1 MNILVN
7 QINMN
12 TNDNKSLI
20 KSKEVICP
28 KCGEN
33 AKIKING
40 YKITLCKC
48 KNNHNVNN
56 IFLDEFENLQ
66 YMDLSKIICDKCQ
79 VNNKNDTFNNAFFWC
94 ISCKINLCPLCKD
107 SHDKNHNIID
117 YDNKNYICKIH
128 NDSNNSYCKD
138 CKSNICILCESLHE
152 NHNIIYFGKIIP
164 NINKLKTNLI
174 ELRKHIDKLNDIIK
188 NIIIKLNIVKNNY
201 ENYYKITNDIINNI
215 ITNIDFKKRNYE
227 TLSNIEGININYY
240 IKDIENIINEGSINS
255 KLNYIFDIYNKMTI
269 KEENIDE
276 IKIIYKNNKEEKI
289 RIFGKNFVKNNKD
302 ICKLLIKGK
311 EYELIEFINGKNN
324 NNEFIEIILKGIK
337 NITDMSCMFAGCSTL
352 FSLSDISK
360 MNTENIISMKKLFYD
375 CISLQ
380 SLPDISKWDIENV
393 KSFFG
398 LFQGC
403 SSLVSLPDVSYW
415 DTSNVTDMRCMFYGC
430 SSLSFLPD
438 ISKWNINNV
447 TDMDCI
453 FDGCQKLKE
462 IPQKFII

>member
-1 MNILVN
+1 M
-7 QINMN
+7 
-12 TNDNKSLI
+12 
-20 KSKEVICP
+20 
-28 KCGEN
+28 
-33 AKIKING
+33 
-40 YKITLCKC
+40 
-48 KNNHNVNN
+48 
-56 IFLDEFENLQ
+56 
-66 YMDLSKIICDKCQ
+66 
-79 VNNKNDTFNNAFFWC
+79 
-94 ISCKINLCPLCKD
+94 
-107 SHDKNHNIID
+107 
-117 YDNKNYICKIH
+117 
-128 NDSNNSYCKD
+128 
-138 CKSNICILCESLHE
+138 
-152 NHNIIYFGKIIP
+152 
-164 NINKLKTNLI
+164 KTNLI
-174 ELRKHIDKLNDIIK
+174 ELRKDIDKLNDNIQ
-188 NIIIKLNIVKNNY
+188 NIIVKLNIVKNNY

-227 TLSNIEGININYY
+227 TLSNIEEININYY
-240 IKDIENIINEGSINS
+240 IKDIENIINEGNINS

-302 ICKLLIKGK
+302 ICKLLIEGK
-311 EYELIEFINGKNN
+311 ESELKEFINGKNN
-324 NNEFIEIILKGIK
+324 NNEFRETILKGIK
-337 NITDMSCMFAGCSTL
+337 NITDMSCMFAGSTL

-360 MNTENIISMKKLFYD
+360 MNTENIVSMKKLFYD

-393 KSFFG
+393 NSFFG

-403 SSLVSLPDVSYW
+403 SSLVSLPDVSNW